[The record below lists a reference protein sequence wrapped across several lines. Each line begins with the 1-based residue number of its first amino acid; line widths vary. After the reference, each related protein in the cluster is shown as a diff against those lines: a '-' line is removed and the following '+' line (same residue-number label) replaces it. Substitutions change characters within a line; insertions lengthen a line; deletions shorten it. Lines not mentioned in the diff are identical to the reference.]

1 MKLKKC
7 YVYAFG
13 NLRDYTV
20 EFNDK
25 LNTIKQDNGWGKST
39 LATFIKCIFYGFKG
53 DKKHSVS
60 DNERLKYMPWNS
72 TEKFGGYVEF
82 EWGNKLFKIE
92 RFFGSKIADDTVKL
106 YDVETGK
113 SYPNTDD
120 LGRRIFEI
128 DEDGFLSTTYFSQKD
143 FEIKSNT
150 SLTAKFNQVFE
161 VQDTVKYDNAIKK
174 LEEQSKL
181 YKMRGD
187 KGKIADTKRA
197 LFNLDE
203 KISSVALCQKTAK
216 NLAENNDLLDQEL
229 AKTKRDIND
238 LTKQLDLSAKARII
252 SMNKQRLSDL
262 RLEAKKLD
270 EQKQKIDFVLNG
282 NDLTKEQISHCQS
295 CVNKLQE
302 VNASE
307 EILRSD
313 IASYSNEI
321 KTKAPTKNNN
331 KAPMIICLAM
341 SIIFVLFGAISFAF
355 LPIFIGIIG
364 LCLGVIFAVLTLV
377 FAKKSRKKVQVDDA
391 VIRLKEQKIIK
402 LNELLEVKSKL
413 DGEIRAFFIKYNL
426 QFTDFN
432 DAFNK
437 LYVLLA
443 ERDNIKVQSSKI
455 NSELQILLQ
464 DQSLNLDVEKVED
477 MQVLNQRLSESNDRY
492 ERLSRERAKNL
503 AEQIRQQEIADSL
516 PDLQSER
523 VAILEKIEQYTE
535 EYDTIIKTLDYLRQ
549 ADENLK
555 IRYKKPL
562 ENSLNKYLGYI
573 LEGQKSAQIDID
585 LHVTID
591 ENGKA
596 MSTDYYSKG
605 YQNLFEICKRFALTD
620 VFFTKEKPFIILD
633 DPFYNLDDKKLQASI
648 DLIKKLSNDYQIIY
662 FVCHE
667 SRRA

>member
-20 EFNDK
+20 EFDDK

-187 KGKIADTKRA
+187 KGKIADAKRA

-216 NLAENNDLLDQEL
+216 NLAENNDLLDKEL

-262 RLEAKKLD
+262 RLEAKRLD
-270 EQKQKIDFVLNG
+270 EQKQKIDFILNG
-282 NDLTKEQISHCQS
+282 NDLTKEQINHCQS

-331 KAPMIICLAM
+331 KTPMIICLAI

-355 LPIFIGIIG
+355 LPIFIGIVG

-377 FAKKSRKKVQVDDA
+377 FAKKSGKKVQVDDA
-391 VIRLKEQKIIK
+391 VIRLKEQKVTR

-455 NSELQILLQ
+455 NGELQVLLQ

-492 ERLSRERAKNL
+492 ERLSRERARNL
-503 AEQIRQQEIADSL
+503 AEQTRQQEIADSL

-523 VAILEKIEQYTE
+523 VAILEKIDQYTE

>member
-20 EFNDK
+20 EFDDK

-113 SYPNTDD
+113 SYSNTDD

-181 YKMRGD
+181 YKIRGD
-187 KGKIADTKRA
+187 KGKIADAKRA

-203 KISSVALCQKTAK
+203 KISSVALCQKTA
-216 NLAENNDLLDQEL
+216 NSLAQTNDLLDKEL
-229 AKTKRDIND
+229 ADTKLNISN
-238 LTKQLDLSAKARII
+238 LTNQLDLSAKARII

-262 RLEAKKLD
+262 RLEAKRLD
-270 EQKQKIDFVLNG
+270 EQKQKIDFILNG
-282 NDLTKEQISHCQS
+282 NDLTKEQINHCQN

-321 KTKAPTKNNN
+321 QTKTPTKNNN
-331 KAPMIICLAM
+331 KAPMIICLAI
-341 SIIFVLFGAISFAF
+341 SIIFLLFGAVSFAF

-364 LCLGVIFAVLTLV
+364 LALGVIFAVLTLV
-377 FAKKSRKKVQVDDA
+377 FAKKSGKKVQVDDT
-391 VIRLKEQKIIK
+391 VIRLKEQKVTR

-413 DGEIRAFFIKYNL
+413 DGKIRAFFIKYNL

-455 NSELQILLQ
+455 NGELQILLQ
-464 DQSLNLDVEKVED
+464 DQSLNLNVEKVED
-477 MQVLNQRLSESNDRY
+477 INVLKQKLSESNDRY
-492 ERLSRERAKNL
+492 ERLSRERARNL
-503 AEQIRQQEIADSL
+503 AEQTRQQEIADSL

-573 LEGQKSAQIDID
+573 LDGQKSAQIDID